1 MFRQGQV
8 TRPFATTRGRSR
20 TQPPVTGAST
30 SRLVSRPV
38 RLTRA
43 IIEDAMAKAAWNHNI
58 HYHDVVLRSVPS
70 NCRQALEVGCGQG
83 LLARQLARQC
93 EQIVAIDVD
102 HDALACARA
111 TSASEA
117 RIEFVE
123 GDVMTY
129 SFSDGSFDLVTAVA
143 TLHHLPLKPALE
155 RFRSLLRSGGVLALV
170 GLYRPNAFGDY
181 AFGCGRFSG
190 ELDLGLLTPTCGDRG
205 TSARPE
211 RDAGRHPH
219 SQRYFAAG
227 SCPPATPLVQVLPH
241 LAQALSDCNGR
252 SDTPCDP

>member
-1 MFRQGQV
+1 
-8 TRPFATTRGRSR
+8 
-20 TQPPVTGAST
+20 
-30 SRLVSRPV
+30 
-38 RLTRA
+38 
-43 IIEDAMAKAAWNHNI
+43 MAKAAWNHNI

-170 GLYRPNAFGDY
+170 GLYRSNAFGDY
-181 AFGCGRFSG
+181 ALAAAAFPASWILGCLRQRVEIGAPVQDPR
-190 ELDLGLLTPTCGDRG
+190 ETLGDIRT
-205 TSARPE
+205 A
-211 RDAGRHPH
+211 
-219 SQRYFAAG
+219 
-227 SCPPATPLVQVLPH
+227 
-241 LAQALSDCNGR
+241 
-252 SDTPCDP
+252 SDTLLPGAVLRRHLLFRYSLIWRKP